1 MNDKQISKL
10 AQIVAE
16 DTYSRHNIRRKV
28 YTDIFNSNNN
38 DLKIIFVACRAAIDA
53 YMEGT
58 YYTSKQNRL
67 QCIAHIPT
75 NDIVIEVFMA
85 VIPNNTVT
93 SIQKV
98 AGAIGQW
105 FEYENVFDGVKT
117 AAELLAVTA
126 KCGLHQMYRGSDEM
140 AENGYMSIKSL
151 WNLEPETVAFIER
164 TKYLNPMIT
173 KPADWTNNSD
183 GGYITTKRSV
193 FLGKHNHG
201 DHDQALDALNI
212 IQDIEWELDEHMLQ
226 YAESSKKPLDTPEK
240 ISNFTKLVSMTKVV
254 HKELLDEGNKFW
266 FQWRYDFRGR
276 MYNSGYFVSLQANDY
291 RKAMLNFKHKQLIE
305 G

>member
-16 DTYSRHNIRRKV
+16 DTYSRSNIRERV
-28 YTDIFNSNNN
+28 FNDIFDSSNI
-38 DLKIIFVACRAAIDA
+38 DLKEVYGLCCSAVNS
-53 YMEGT
+53 YMYGE
-58 YYTSKQNRL
+58 YYKSKQNRL

-75 NDIVIEVFMA
+75 KDIVIEIFMA

-105 FEYENVFDGVKT
+105 LEYEDVFDGVKT
-117 AAELLAVTA
+117 AAELLAITG
-126 KCGLHQMYRGSDEM
+126 KCGLHEMTRGNDSES
-140 AENGYMSIKSL
+140 GYMSIKSL
-151 WNLEPETVAFIER
+151 WNLEPETINFIDR
-164 TKYLNPMIT
+164 TKFLNPMIT
-173 KPADWTNNSD
+173 KPDDWTNNSD

-201 DHDQALDALNI
+201 MHDQALDALNI
-212 IQDIEWELDEHMLQ
+212 LQDIEWELDEHMLQ
-226 YAESSKKPLDTPEK
+226 YEELPKKPLDTPEK
-240 ISNFTKLVSMTKVV
+240 AANFNRLANMTKVV
-254 HKELLDEGNKFW
+254 KKELMDEGNNFW

-276 MYNSGYFVSLQANDY
+276 AYNSGYYVSLQANDA
-291 RKAMLNFKHKQLIE
+291 RKAALNFKHKQLIT